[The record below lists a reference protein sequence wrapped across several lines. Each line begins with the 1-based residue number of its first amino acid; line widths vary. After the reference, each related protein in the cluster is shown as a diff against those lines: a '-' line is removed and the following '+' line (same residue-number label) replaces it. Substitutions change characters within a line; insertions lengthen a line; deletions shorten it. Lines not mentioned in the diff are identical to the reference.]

1 MQYQTITKENIR
13 RMLDRFYSQILKDEL
28 LADFFIE
35 KLGDEMISD
44 EWQNH
49 LNLLTDFWASIILAD
64 TNYSGQPAKPHMRM
78 KGLQRESFE
87 RWLKLF
93 FETVDKLY
101 AKEAADTFKTHSQVI
116 ANNFMKLL
124 SL

>member
-1 MQYQTITKENIR
+1 MQHQNITRENIR
-13 RMLDRFYSQILKDEL
+13 TMVDRFYSKILKDEL

-44 EWQNH
+44 EWQKH
-49 LNLLTDFWASIILAD
+49 LNLLTDFWASILLD
-64 TNYSGQPAKPHMRM
+64 DNVYSGKPVKPHMHM
-78 KGLQRESFE
+78 KGLKRESFE

-101 AKEAADTFKTHSQVI
+101 AKDAADTFKTHSQTI

-124 SL
+124 RL

>member
-1 MQYQTITKENIR
+1 MRYQTITKENIR
-13 RMLDRFYSQILKDEL
+13 RMVDHFYSQVLKDEL

-44 EWQNH
+44 EWLHH
-49 LNLLTDFWASIILAD
+49 LDLLRDFWASIILDD
-64 TNYSGQPAKPHMRM
+64 TAYSGKPVKPHMHM
-78 KGLQRESFE
+78 KGLKRESFE

-101 AKEAADTFKTHSQVI
+101 VKEAADIFKMHSEMI

-124 SL
+124 RL